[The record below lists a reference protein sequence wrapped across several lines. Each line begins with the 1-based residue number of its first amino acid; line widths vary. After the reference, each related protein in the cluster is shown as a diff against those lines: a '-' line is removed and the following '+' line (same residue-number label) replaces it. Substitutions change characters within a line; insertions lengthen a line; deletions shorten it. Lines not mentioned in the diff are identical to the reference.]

1 MDKTY
6 WAIEPTLDEL
16 LGKITNFYEKLSH
29 TGQDQRI
36 RRSYA
41 QYYGYGYNSRSDQI
55 TASGD
60 MGEESRL
67 SINTYRSM
75 LRYQLSLTTSER
87 PALHVA
93 PINTDYDSMAS
104 SIVGNDVLEYYM
116 RSKNLERVLV
126 DATEKSLWSA
136 DGFVELSWNVH
147 SGEFYA
153 VDPDTDEPVMT
164 GDIEYSTYNSYDVIR
179 DIFDES
185 NNKNWKILRRFV
197 NKYDLAEQYPEKS
210 EEILNTSVST
220 DRWLNRTLMHSD
232 YGESDSIVL
241 YTMYHKKSPAIPEG
255 KLIYFTENDI
265 LLSTSLPYSEVPVY
279 RIAPADI
286 ESTALGYTQG
296 FDILGLQEGQ
306 DELYSAVLS
315 NNINFAKQCILI
327 PRDADINYRDLAE
340 GLSAIEYDATS
351 GEIKP
356 LQLVNSSGE
365 TYQLIS
371 QLQQEMSKL
380 TGINEVIQ
388 GNPDANLRSGN
399 ALALVAAQ
407 AIKYNYN
414 LQRSYARLIEDV
426 GTATLTFLKDFADAP
441 RYMDVV
447 GKANRSY
454 MESFT
459 KDDLTGVSRVHVE
472 ITSAISKTQAG
483 RVEIANNL
491 LQQGLIKRPEQYIA
505 VLETGKLDPIIEA
518 EQSELMNIKSEN
530 EELRKASQVIAIATD
545 SHAQHIKEHKAVLD
559 SPDAR
564 KNPSVVQAVLMH
576 IEEHKQLWVT
586 SDPMLLMATGQQPP
600 PMPQMMG
607 PGMDGGGGGMP
618 PIPEGGQPPDLM
630 EVPGPDASLPD
641 IPSPAEPPPAAA
653 PEDQQAYEMLNL

>member
-1 MDKTY
+1 MKDTY

-16 LGKITNFYEKLSH
+16 LGKITNYYERLSH
-29 TGQDQRI
+29 TGQDQRL

-41 QYYGYGYNSRSDQI
+41 QYYGYGYDAKSDQI
-55 TASGD
+55 IASGD

-104 SIVGNDVLEYYM
+104 ALVGNDVLEYYM
-116 RSKNLERVLV
+116 RAKNLERVLV
-126 DATEKSLWSA
+126 DATEKAIWSG

-147 SGEFYA
+147 EGTFYEI
-153 VDPDTDEPVMT
+153 DPDTDEPVMT
-164 GDIEYSTYNSYDVIR
+164 GDIEYRTYNSYDAIR
-179 DIFDES
+179 DIFDVNQS
-185 NNKNWKILRRFV
+185 KNWIILRKSV
-197 NKYDLAEQYPEKS
+197 NRYDLAEMYPEKRD
-210 EEILNTSVST
+210 EIVGLPQSN
-220 DRWLNRTLMHSD
+220 DRWLNRTLMYSD
-232 YGESDSIVL
+232 YGDSDNVVL
-241 YTMYHKKSPAIPEG
+241 YTFYHKKSPALPEG

-265 LLSTSLPYSEVPVY
+265 LLSTALPYTDIPVY

-286 ESTALGYTQG
+286 ESTSLGYTQG

-315 NNINFAKQCILI
+315 NNINFARQCVLI

-340 GLSAIEYDATS
+340 GLSAIEYDAES
-351 GEIKP
+351 GRIEA

-365 TYQLIS
+365 TYKLIG
-371 QLQQEMSKL
+371 QLQQEMAKL

-426 GTATLTFLKDFADAP
+426 GTATLVFLKDFAEAP
-441 RYMDVV
+441 RYIDIV
-447 GKANRSY
+447 GKSNRSY
-454 MESFT
+454 LKSFD
-459 KDDLTGVSRVHVE
+459 KDDLQGVSRVHVE

-491 LQQGLIKRPEQYIA
+491 LQQNLIKRPEQYIA

-518 EQSELMNIKSEN
+518 EQSELLNIKSEN
-530 EELRKASQVIAIATD
+530 EELRGAAPVIAIATD
-545 SHAQHIKEHKAVLD
+545 NHALHIQEHKAVLD

-564 KNPSVVQAVLMH
+564 KNPAVVQTVLAH
-576 IEEHKQLWVT
+576 IEEHKQLWIT
-586 SDPMLLMATGQQPP
+586 SDPMLLIATKQQPP
-600 PMPQMMG
+600 PVAPPDMG
-607 PGMDGGGGGMP
+607 GA
-618 PIPEGGQPPDLM
+618 PIPEGGQPADMMAAPNNVEQM
-630 EVPGPDASLPD
+630 PGM
-641 IPSPAEPPPAAA
+641 PSPAEPPAEAA
-653 PEDQQAYEMLNL
+653 PEDLQAYEQLNL